1 MRLSDFFSQAAV
13 MRDADFAWTMFPATP
28 LPGSLC
34 YALSEAAVDRINKN
48 TNIKAVIT
56 NLSMADRIAEDK
68 GIVVSEHVEQDYY
81 RLHNRLVDSRQM
93 PLLVSKTYISEDAS
107 IDPTAYIGK
116 HVHIEAGVEIS
127 AFAYIGDNSIIR
139 ANTFIG
145 PHAVVG
151 ARGMQSLK
159 VDGKT
164 FNVRYAGGVQLG
176 RDCEVL
182 AHAVV
187 QKPYQPFFT
196 DIGDHT
202 KISVRANVGH
212 GCRIGKHCMIAGNV
226 TIAGNVCIG
235 NNLWIG
241 PSSTVADGLTI
252 GDNVR
257 IILGSVVVNHI
268 GDNQTVSGNFAVA
281 HEKHLRNLA
290 KIRKL

>member
-1 MRLSDFFSQAAV
+1 MRLSDFFPQAAV
-13 MRDADFAWTMFPATP
+13 MRDADFAWTMFPTTP

-34 YALSEAAVDRINKN
+34 YALSEAVVDRINSN

-56 NLSMADRIAEDK
+56 STSMAHRIAEGK
-68 GIVVSEHVEQDYY
+68 GIVVSEHVELDYY
-81 RLHNRLVDSRQM
+81 QLHNRLVDDQQM
-93 PLLVSKTYISEDAS
+93 PSLVGRTYISEDAC
-107 IDPTAYIGK
+107 IDPSAYIGK

-127 AFAYIGDNSIIR
+127 AFAYVADNCIIG

-145 PHAVVG
+145 PHAVIG

-196 DIGDHT
+196 DIGDNT

-212 GCRIGKHCMIAGNV
+212 GCRIGKNCMIAGNV
-226 TIAGNVCIG
+226 TIAGNVCMG

-241 PSSTVADGLTI
+241 PSATVADGLII

-257 IILGSVVVNHI
+257 IILGSVVVSHI
-268 GDNQTVSGNFAVA
+268 GDNQTVSGNFAIA
-281 HEKHLRNLA
+281 HQQHLKHLAR
-290 KIRKL
+290 IRKL